1 MKKILSLLILMFGII
16 FLSCEQIGAKMSTD
30 FQEVRASHILVKT
43 QDEAKELKNKIT
55 SGEVDFETAAAQFSS
70 CPSGARGGDLGYFPR
85 GVMVKEFEVAAFEG
99 EKGEVSDPVQTQF
112 GWHLIKVID
121 KK

>member
-85 GVMVKEFEVAAFEG
+85 GVMVKEFEIAAFEG
-99 EKGEVSDPVQTQF
+99 EKGSVSDPVQTQF

>member
-16 FLSCEQIGAKMSTD
+16 LLTCEQIGAKMSTD
-30 FQEVRASHILVKT
+30 FQEVRALHILVPT
-43 QDEAKELKNKIT
+43 QDEAKDLKNKIT
-55 SGEVDFETAAAQFSS
+55 SGEIDFETAAAQFSS

-85 GVMVKEFEVAAFEG
+85 GVMVKEFEVAAFDG
-99 EKGEVSDPVQTQF
+99 EKGSVSEPVQTQF
-112 GWHLIKVID
+112 GWHLIKVVD

>member
-99 EKGEVSDPVQTQF
+99 EKGAVSDPVQTQF